1 MTERAP
7 LPGVDAALFR
17 QALGHFASGV
27 TVITAMHG
35 GEPVGLAAN
44 SFSSL
49 SLDPPLVLF
58 CAGKSSTTWPR
69 IKAAGTFCVNV
80 LEERQEAL
88 CRQFAGKG
96 DKFHGV
102 GWRPAAYSGAPEL
115 DHVLTLIDCHIEAEH
130 EAGDHIVVV
139 GRVVEIKINDGKPL
153 LFYRGGYGRY
163 EV

>member
-1 MTERAP
+1 MIDRALIP
-7 LPGVDAALFR
+7 EIESALFR

-27 TVITAMHG
+27 TVITALDR

-49 SLDPPLVLF
+49 SLEPPLVLF

-69 IKAAGTFCVNV
+69 IKSAGTFCVNV

-102 GWRPAAYSGAPEL
+102 GWHPASHSGAPIL
-115 DHVLTLIDCHIEAEH
+115 DNVLTWIDCVIDAEH
-130 EAGDHIVVV
+130 DAGDHLVVV
-139 GRVVEIKINDGKPL
+139 GRVMELNINEGKPL

>member
-1 MTERAP
+1 VTERAQ
-7 LPGVDAALFR
+7 LPEIDAALFR
-17 QALGHFASGV
+17 EALGHFVSGV
-27 TVITAMHG
+27 TVITAMDR

-58 CAGKSSTTWPR
+58 CAGLSSTTWPR
-69 IKAAGTFCVNV
+69 IKAAGRFCVNV

-88 CRQFAGKG
+88 SRQFAGKG

-102 GWRPAAYSGAPEL
+102 GWRAAALSGAPIL
-115 DHVLTLIDCHIEAEH
+115 DNVLTWIDCVIDAEH
-130 EAGDHIVVV
+130 DAGDHIIVV

-153 LFYRGGYGRY
+153 VYYRGGYGRY